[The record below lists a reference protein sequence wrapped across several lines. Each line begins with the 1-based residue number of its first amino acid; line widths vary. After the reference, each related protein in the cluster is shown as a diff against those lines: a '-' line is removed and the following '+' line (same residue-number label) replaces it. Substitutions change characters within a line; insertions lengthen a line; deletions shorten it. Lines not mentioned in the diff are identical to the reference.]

1 MVKILIVK
9 PSSLGDVVHALPF
22 LKAIKTAI
30 RDAQITWVI
39 SKSLSGILEGNPLI
53 DRIIEIDKE
62 SWKKPSRISKTTQE
76 IINLVKTLRSEHF
89 DMVIDL
95 QGLLR
100 SGLITFFSNSPLK
113 IGFHH
118 AREGSRLFYNKKIPV
133 NGTLHAVDRC
143 LEIANFL
150 NAHTERVEFPLHVD
164 DVARQEV
171 KNLLGNISDY
181 IVIVPSARWETKRW
195 KPENFGLLVSKLDLP
210 CVITGSRSDKNIIQQ
225 VVSSSGGK
233 GINLCDKTGLKELI
247 ALLSGARAVVSN
259 DSGPLHIAAALGVP
273 VVALFGPTDP
283 KKTGPYGWSEVPDRG
298 KNRNI
303 KVIKSSFPCSP
314 CFKKKCKD
322 PLCMSRIRVETVF
335 REIQEYL

>member
-1 MVKILIVK
+1 MKILIVK

-22 LKAIKTAI
+22 LNAVKTSF

-39 SKSLSGILEGNPLI
+39 SKNLREVLDGNPLI

-62 SWKKPSRISKTTQE
+62 SWKKPSRIFRTTQE
-76 IINLVKTLRSEHF
+76 VIDLVNTLRSEYF

-113 IGFHH
+113 IGFQH

-143 LEIANFL
+143 LEIAKFL

-164 DVARQEV
+164 DAARQRV

-181 IVIVPSARWETKRW
+181 IVIAPSARWETKRW
-195 KPENFGLLVSKLDLP
+195 KPESFGSLVSKLDHP
-210 CVITGSRSDKNIIQQ
+210 CVITGSRSDKDIIQQ

-233 GINLCDKTGLKELI
+233 GISLCGKTSLKELI
-247 ALLSGARAVVSN
+247 SLLSGARAVVSN

-283 KKTGPYGWSEVPDRG
+283 KRTGPYGWSEGPGGV

-322 PLCMSRIRVETVF
+322 PLCMSGIRVETVL

>member
-1 MVKILIVK
+1 MKILIVK

-22 LKAIKTAI
+22 LKAIKTAF

-39 SKSLSGILEGNPLI
+39 SKSLKGILEGNLLI
-53 DRIIEIDKE
+53 HRLFEIDKE
-62 SWKKPSRISKTTQE
+62 SWKKPSRIPKTTQE

-100 SGLITFFSNSPLK
+100 SGLITFFSHSPLK
-113 IGFHH
+113 IGFQH

-133 NGTLHAVDRC
+133 NGDLHAVDRC
-143 LEIANFL
+143 LEIAKFL
-150 NAHTERVEFPLHVD
+150 NAQTERVEFPLHVD
-164 DVARQEV
+164 DAAQQEV
-171 KNLLGNISDY
+171 KNLLGTISDY

-195 KPENFGLLVSKLDLP
+195 DPENYGSLVSKLALP
-210 CVITGSRSDKNIIQQ
+210 CVITGSRSDKKIIQQ
-225 VVSSSGGK
+225 VVSSSDGK
-233 GINLCDKTGLKELI
+233 GINLCGKTGLKELI

-259 DSGPLHIAAALGVP
+259 DSGPLHIATALGVP

-283 KKTGPYGWSEVPDRG
+283 KKTGPYGWSEGPVRG

-314 CFKKKCKD
+314 CFKKKCND
-322 PLCMSRIRVETVF
+322 PLCMSRIRVETVLGA
-335 REIQEYL
+335 IQEYL